1 MKRPT
6 STAEKTLTADLAAA
20 REAARKLYT
29 FGGPQTQEYITAAEA
44 VNAQIIAAGLNI
56 YAIGLSTR

>member
-6 STAEKTLTADLAAA
+6 STTAQTLPADVAAA

-44 VNAQIIAAGLNI
+44 VNAQIAEAGLNI
-56 YAIGLSTR
+56 RALGLSTR

>member
-29 FGGPQTQEYITAAEA
+29 FGGPQSAEYLAAAEA
-44 VNAQIIAAGLNI
+44 VNAKIIALGLNVK
-56 YAIGLSTR
+56 ALGLSTR